1 MLRKTLNDKGIV
13 EQRPERCQ
21 KVDQA
26 VIWRKGSPVREKAF
40 LREEDN
46 WRAGGLRNHHKARDY
61 GVD

>member
-1 MLRKTLNDKGIV
+1 MLRKTLTDKGIV

-40 LREEDN
+40 LREDYN
-46 WRAGGLRNHHKARDY
+46 WRA
-61 GVD
+61 